1 MNLTDMVNNL
11 VRTNV
16 DVERG
21 LLSMFSKFLNLDK
34 EKQDRIINAA
44 MKEFAQNGYDKAST
58 NEIVKEAGI
67 SKGLLFHY
75 FQNKKQLYLFLY
87 DHVIDILMEKIM
99 ERINWNEKDIFV
111 RYRQIALLKIEI
123 YQIYPEMLNFVKS
136 LYKDTSPEIKIDI
149 NLRAKELLDSSYNKL
164 FSDIDLSKFKKG
176 IDIKKAIN
184 IINWTLEGFAYQM
197 QGKVLSQSLEKI
209 DSEETMAE
217 MEEYLK
223 ILRNSL
229 YE

>member
-1 MNLTDMVNNL
+1 MY
-11 VRTNV
+11 
-16 DVERG
+16 
-21 LLSMFSKFLNLDK
+21 SKFLNLDK

-44 MKEFAQNGYDKAST
+44 IKEFAQKGYDKAST

-87 DHVIDILMEKIM
+87 EHMIEILMEKIT
-99 ERINWNEKDIFV
+99 EKINWDEKDIFV
-111 RYRQIALLKIEI
+111 RYRQIALLKIEV
-123 YQIYPEMLNFVKS
+123 YQIYPEMLNFIKS
-136 LYKDTSPEIKIDI
+136 IYKDSSPDVKIDI
-149 NLRAKELLDSSYNKL
+149 NRREKKLLENSLNKL

-197 QGKVLSQSLEKI
+197 QEKALSLSLEQI

>member
-1 MNLTDMVNNL
+1 
-11 VRTNV
+11 
-16 DVERG
+16 
-21 LLSMFSKFLNLDK
+21 MFSKFLNLDK

-197 QGKVLSQSLEKI
+197 QDKVLSQSLEKI

>member
-1 MNLTDMVNNL
+1 MY
-11 VRTNV
+11 
-16 DVERG
+16 
-21 LLSMFSKFLNLDK
+21 SKFLNLDK

-44 MKEFAQNGYDKAST
+44 IKEFAQKGYDKAST

-75 FQNKKQLYLFLY
+75 FQNKNQLYIFLY
-87 DHVIDILMEKIM
+87 EHMIDFLLDKIAEKI
-99 ERINWNEKDIFV
+99 NWDEKDIFV

-123 YQIYPEMLNFVKS
+123 YEVYPEMLNFAKS
-136 LYKDTSPEIKIDI
+136 VYKDSSPAIKMDM
-149 NLRAKELLDSSYNKL
+149 NRRAKELLEKSFNKL
-164 FSDIDLSKFKKG
+164 FSDIDFSKFKKG

-184 IINWTLEGFAYQM
+184 IINWTIEGFAYQM
-197 QGKVLSQSLEKI
+197 QEKALSLSLEQI
-209 DSEETMAE
+209 DMEETMNE

-223 ILRNSL
+223 ILRISL

>member
-1 MNLTDMVNNL
+1 
-11 VRTNV
+11 
-16 DVERG
+16 
-21 LLSMFSKFLNLDK
+21 MFSKFLNMDK

-44 MKEFAQNGYDKAST
+44 IKEFAQKGYDNAST

-87 DHVIDILMEKIM
+87 EHMIDILMDKIM
-99 ERINWNEKDIFV
+99 EKINWEEKDIFV

-136 LYKDTSPEIKIDI
+136 IYKDSSPAVKIDI
-149 NLRAKELLDSSYNKL
+149 NSRGKALFESSFNKL

-197 QGKVLSQSLEKI
+197 QEKVSSLSLEQI
-209 DSEETMAE
+209 ASDETMAE
-217 MEEYLK
+217 MEEYLE
-223 ILRNSL
+223 ILRVSL

>member
-1 MNLTDMVNNL
+1 
-11 VRTNV
+11 
-16 DVERG
+16 
-21 LLSMFSKFLNLDK
+21 
-34 EKQDRIINAA
+34 

-99 ERINWNEKDIFV
+99 ERINWDEKDIFV
-111 RYRQIALLKIEI
+111 RYRQIALLKIKV

-197 QGKVLSQSLEKI
+197 QDKVLSQSLEKI

>member
-1 MNLTDMVNNL
+1 
-11 VRTNV
+11 
-16 DVERG
+16 
-21 LLSMFSKFLNLDK
+21 MFSKFLNLDK
-34 EKQDRIINAA
+34 EKQDRIINSA

-87 DHVIDILMEKIM
+87 DHMVDILMEKIM
-99 ERINWNEKDIFV
+99 EKINWDEKDIFA

-123 YQIYPEMLNFVKS
+123 YQIYPEMLSFAKS
-136 LYKDTSPEIKIDI
+136 IYKDSSPAVKIDI
-149 NLRAKELLDSSYNKL
+149 NRRAKELFESSFNKL
-164 FSDIDLSKFKKG
+164 FSEIDLSKFKKG

-184 IINWTLEGFAYQM
+184 IINWTLEGFAYQY
-197 QGKVLSQSLEKI
+197 QEKALSLSLEQI
-209 DSEETMAE
+209 DTEETMAE

>member
-1 MNLTDMVNNL
+1 MWSTAIFRMKEK
-11 VRTNV
+11 RTV
-16 DVERG
+16 
-21 LLSMFSKFLNLDK
+21 SMYSKFLNLDK

-44 MKEFAQNGYDKAST
+44 IKEFAQKGYDKAST

-87 DHVIDILMEKIM
+87 EHMIEILMEKIT
-99 ERINWNEKDIFV
+99 EKINWDEKDIFV
-111 RYRQIALLKIEI
+111 RYRQIALLKIEV
-123 YQIYPEMLNFVKS
+123 YQIYPEMLNFIKS
-136 LYKDTSPEIKIDI
+136 IYKDSSPDVKIDI
-149 NLRAKELLDSSYNKL
+149 NRREKKLLENSLNKL

-197 QGKVLSQSLEKI
+197 QEKALSLSLEQI

>member
-1 MNLTDMVNNL
+1 
-11 VRTNV
+11 
-16 DVERG
+16 
-21 LLSMFSKFLNLDK
+21 MFSKFLNLDK

>member
-1 MNLTDMVNNL
+1 
-11 VRTNV
+11 
-16 DVERG
+16 
-21 LLSMFSKFLNLDK
+21 MFSKFLNLDK

-44 MKEFAQNGYDKAST
+44 IKEFAQKGFDKAST

-87 DHVIDILMEKIM
+87 EHTIDVLMEKIM
-99 ERINWNEKDIFV
+99 EKINWDEKDIFV

-123 YQIYPEMLNFVKS
+123 YKIYPEMLNFVKS
-136 LYKDTSPEIKIDI
+136 IYKDSSSEVKIDI
-149 NLRAKELLDSSYNKL
+149 NRRGKEILESSLNKL

-176 IDIKKAIN
+176 VDAKKAIN

-197 QGKVLSQSLEKI
+197 QEKVLSLSLEQI
-209 DSEETMAE
+209 DMEETVAE

-223 ILRNSL
+223 ILRNIL

>member
-1 MNLTDMVNNL
+1 
-11 VRTNV
+11 
-16 DVERG
+16 
-21 LLSMFSKFLNLDK
+21 MFSKFLNLDK

-44 MKEFAQNGYDKAST
+44 IKEFAQKGFDKAST

-87 DHVIDILMEKIM
+87 EHTIDVLMEKIM
-99 ERINWNEKDIFV
+99 EKINWDEKDIFV

-123 YQIYPEMLNFVKS
+123 YKIYPEMLNFVKAI
-136 LYKDTSPEIKIDI
+136 YKDSSSAVKIDI
-149 NLRAKELLDSSYNKL
+149 DRRGKEILESSLNKL

-176 IDIKKAIN
+176 IDTKKAIN

-197 QGKVLSQSLEKI
+197 QEKVLSLSLEQI
-209 DSEETMAE
+209 DMEETMAE
-217 MEEYLK
+217 MEEYLN

>member
-1 MNLTDMVNNL
+1 MY
-11 VRTNV
+11 
-16 DVERG
+16 
-21 LLSMFSKFLNLDK
+21 SKFLNLDK

-44 MKEFAQNGYDKAST
+44 IKEFAQKGYDKAST

-87 DHVIDILMEKIM
+87 EHMIEILMGKITEKI
-99 ERINWNEKDIFV
+99 NWDEKDIFV

-123 YQIYPEMLNFVKS
+123 YQIYPEMLNFAKSIHKDSSPAVKM
-136 LYKDTSPEIKIDI
+136 DID
-149 NLRAKELLDSSYNKL
+149 RRTKELLESSLDKL

-197 QGKVLSQSLEKI
+197 QEKTLSLSLEQI
-209 DSEETMAE
+209 DNEEIMTE

>member
-1 MNLTDMVNNL
+1 
-11 VRTNV
+11 
-16 DVERG
+16 
-21 LLSMFSKFLNLDK
+21 MFSKFLNLDK

-99 ERINWNEKDIFV
+99 ERINWDEKDIFV
-111 RYRQIALLKIEI
+111 RYRQIALLKIEV
-123 YQIYPEMLNFVKS
+123 YKIYPEMLNFVKS

-197 QGKVLSQSLEKI
+197 QDKVLSQSLEKI